1 MIHFY
6 KTESNKI
13 KEIPEFSEG
22 CWVNA
27 VNPSQEEVSYLINTL
42 QIEPDFVR
50 AALDEEESSRIEKED
65 NNQTLVIVDIPFYTE
80 EDSTVV
86 YTTIP
91 VGIIIT
97 DTCVITICLKE
108 NRVTNDIANGVVKG
122 VQTQLKTRFVFNF
135 LLRVAAQYLTYLK
148 QIDKITSQVEN
159 ELRRSMKNQEIM
171 QLMGLQKSLVYFSTS
186 LKADEVTLE
195 KILRGRMIKL
205 YEEDQELLEDVLI
218 EIKQAIE
225 MANIYSSILAETTD
239 AFSSVISNNLN
250 QVMKTLTSLTI
261 VLEIP
266 TVVFSFYGMNVGGL
280 WFKDS
285 VWFAL
290 FLAAVIA
297 LIAVLILNKKNMFK

>member
-1 MIHFY
+1 M
-6 KTESNKI
+6 S
-13 KEIPEFSEG
+13 EFSAG
-22 CWVNA
+22 CWVSA
-27 VNPSQEEVSYLINTL
+27 VNPSQKEVSYLIHDL
-42 QIEPDFVR
+42 EVEPDFIR
-50 AALDEEESSRIEKED
+50 AALDEEESSRIESED
-65 NNQTLVIVDIPFYTE
+65 NQQTLVIIDIPFYTE
-80 EDSTVV
+80 EGDTVV
-86 YTTIP
+86 YSTIP

-97 DTCVITICLKE
+97 KSCVITICLKE
-108 NRVTNDIANGVVKG
+108 NRVINDMTNGVVKG
-122 VQTQLKTRFVFNF
+122 VQTQLKTRFMFQF
-135 LLRVAAQYLTYLK
+135 LLRVATHYLAYLK

-186 LKADEVTLE
+186 LKADELTLE

-225 MANIYSSILAETTD
+225 MANIYSSILQGTTD

-250 QVMKTLTSLTI
+250 QVMKVLTSLTI

-266 TVVFSFYGMNVGGL
+266 TVIFSFYGMNVDGL
-280 WFKDS
+280 WFNGS

-290 FLAAVIA
+290 LLAVGIA